1 MVSWNNLDTLSS
13 YKELADV
20 KPACLTEVMSGD
32 NGAERVKNYS
42 IPMAAGLSYNYAST
56 RLSRKELQNLL
67 TRYITVRLL
76 MQPARS
82 SQLLSRSVSAEATS
96 VPVQCT

>member
-42 IPMAAGLSYNYAST
+42 IPMAAGLSYNYASKQVDENVLAEKM
-56 RLSRKELQNLL
+56 REWHVELSGDNLGKL
-67 TRYITVRLL
+67 
-76 MQPARS
+76 PWN
-82 SQLLSRSVSAEATS
+82 E
-96 VPVQCT
+96 

>member
-42 IPMAAGLSYNYAST
+42 IPMAAGLHIT
-56 RLSRKELQNLL
+56 MHLSR
-67 TRYITVRLL
+67 L
-76 MQPARS
+76 MKMY
-82 SQLLSRSVSAEATS
+82 LS
-96 VPVQCT
+96 

>member
-42 IPMAAGLSYNYAST
+42 IPMAAGLSYNYASKQVDENVLAALDDRKST
-56 RLSRKELQNLL
+56 RLNSSHSR
-67 TRYITVRLL
+67 
-76 MQPARS
+76 RS
-82 SQLLSRSVSAEATS
+82 RMPSSA
-96 VPVQCT
+96 